1 MIFHNEMPETL
12 INQAEATAE
21 EESSMI
27 RALHKPGFHVCFGD
41 KLPGTDLRQGN
52 KSVFALC
59 VNGSYYMTW
68 NPRAS
73 ESGDNKS
80 SRVLGQRNETEYINC
95 LA

>member
-27 RALHKPGFHVCFGD
+27 RAPHKPGFHVCFGD

-52 KSVFALC
+52 KSVFALW
-59 VNGSYYMTW
+59 VTGSYYMTW

-73 ESGDNKS
+73 ENGDNKS
-80 SRVLGQRNETEYINC
+80 PMGIRTKK
-95 LA
+95 